1 MRVIDAFEDSVRT
14 VAVSPDGRFLAVS
27 STYRVAVFSWLS
39 GERIIDLESPGGR
52 PQPAFTSDGEWM
64 VLASHVG
71 GINRGLV
78 RWATSDRAKPIQL
91 DSAYFSGGASAS
103 PDGKTFVA
111 TRAGRRQLVR
121 LERWELPS
129 WRAVSGFDFW
139 SPFARLG
146 FSPNGEFLAGIG
158 NDSFELRIAI
168 TGGLNGCHRVHY
180 IGDGFFTFPR
190 DSQSVVFGW
199 ETDLHVMETRNGNV
213 LRRVTSPGRAFAD
226 VAFLGSGRQ
235 LATVDNTPVMRV
247 WSADSWEVVRGYD
260 WGAGNL
266 TCVAGTAD
274 GLAAVCGTETGKLV
288 VFDVD
293 E

>member
-1 MRVIDAFEDSVRT
+1 MRVIDAFDELVRT
-14 VAVSPDGRFLAVS
+14 VAVSPDGRFVAATS
-27 STYRVAVFSWLS
+27 GYQVAVFGWHS
-39 GERIIDLESPGGR
+39 GEQIFDLYSDEAL
-52 PQPAFTSDGEWM
+52 PQPAFTPNGEWM
-64 VLASHVG
+64 VLARGAG
-71 GINRGLV
+71 GV
-78 RWATSDRAKPIQL
+78 ARWATRARTKPDVICRGN
-91 DSAYFSGGASAS
+91 FSGGIAAS
-103 PDGKTFVA
+103 PDGKTLVA

-121 LERWELPS
+121 AERWEVPS
-129 WRAVSGFDFW
+129 WELVTGFDFW
-139 SPFARLG
+139 SPFGRLG

-180 IGDGFFTFPR
+180 LGDGFFTFPR

-213 LRRVTSPGRAFAD
+213 LRRVASPGQAFLDA
-226 VAFLGSGRQ
+226 AFLGSGRQ

-266 TCVAGTAD
+266 TCVVGTAD
-274 GLAAVCGTETGKLV
+274 GLAAVCGTDTGKLV